1 MNKKIFLFSLAFSIL
16 LPTIKIFYFSNQNV
30 YLFQAYILNNP
41 NILQNDWLSTTKDGN
56 YIFSQFTFFLM
67 EINEYLPKFINKVFE
82 VLFFYFLLKIIFNNE
97 EKNNLILISIILILS
112 IIAYYLGIGFSGIK
126 NQHILGEVYQPSIF
140 NVFFV
145 TSIYFFLRK
154 NFYLSIFFLAIPPL
168 FHPSII
174 PTAIVLGF
182 IYTLLTIRKDLK
194 KTVFFLLLGILL
206 ISPSIFFAFKSQLS
220 TPEDLKNAHDILANF
235 RVPHHSD
242 ISFLGKRDI
251 VSFLILIFGSLLCN
265 DKNLKL
271 ILILGLI
278 YILISLFLV
287 SFLQSNTIKLMFLH
301 RINVVLIP
309 IAYLILIKETY
320 KFLNNKINLSIKIEK
335 FKKLSY
341 SFFYFIIT
349 ILFLISLNININN
362 NNKFVEKSKLVGTFT
377 NNKNIWLVQ
386 SIKSLKPDIISQL
399 RLNFSQPLFVDFK
412 THPSHPKDIIQ
423 WKKRIDLVDSFFNS
437 KSSEEFGYNLNE
449 ILKISR
455 IDFILFSKS
464 HMNIIKCKNQ
474 KKFVDNYILVDINNC
489 DFE

>member
-67 EINEYLPKFINKVFE
+67 EINEYLPKLINKFFE
-82 VLFFYFLLKIIFNNE
+82 IIFFYFLLKIIFNNE

-112 IIAYYLGIGFSGIK
+112 VIAYYMGVGFNGIK

-140 NVFFV
+140 NVFFIP
-145 TSIYFFLRK
+145 SIYFFLRK
-154 NFYLSIFFLAIPPL
+154 NFYLSIIFLAVPPL

-174 PTAIVLGF
+174 PTTMVLGF
-182 IYTLLTIRKDLK
+182 IYTLLIIRNDLK
-194 KTVFFLLLGILL
+194 KTAFFLLFGIFL

-220 TPEDLKNAHDILANF
+220 TTEDVRVAHDILANF

-251 VSFLILIFGSLLCN
+251 VSFLILIFGSLLCSN
-265 DKNLKL
+265 KNLKL
-271 ILILGLI
+271 ILILGLT

-287 SFLQSNTIKLMFLH
+287 SYLQSNTVKLMFLH
-301 RINVVLIP
+301 RLNVVLIP
-309 IAYLILIKETY
+309 IAYFVIIKEIYT
-320 KFLNNKINLSIKIEK
+320 FFDNKINLSIKIEK
-335 FKKLSY
+335 FKKLSQ
-341 SFFYFIIT
+341 SLFYLVIT
-349 ILFLISLNININN
+349 ILFLIGLNININA
-362 NNKFVEKSKLVGTFT
+362 NKNFIQKSKLVETFT
-377 NNKNIWLVQ
+377 NSKDIWLVQ
-386 SIKSLKPDIISQL
+386 SIKSLKPDIVSQL

-412 THPSHPKDIIQ
+412 THPSHPKDVIE
-423 WKKRIDLVDSFFNS
+423 WKKRIDLADSFFNS
-437 KSSEEFGYNLNE
+437 KSIEEFNYNLKE
-449 ILKISR
+449 ILRISK

-464 HMNIIKCKNQ
+464 HLEIIKCKNK
-474 KKFVDNYILVDINNC
+474 KKFVDNYILVDLKNC
-489 DFE
+489 NF

>member
-67 EINEYLPKFINKVFE
+67 EINEYLPKLINKFFE
-82 VLFFYFLLKIIFNNE
+82 IIFFYFLLKIILNNE

-112 IIAYYLGIGFSGIK
+112 VIAYYLGVGFNGIK

-140 NVFFV
+140 NVFFIP
-145 TSIYFFLRK
+145 SIYFFLRK
-154 NFYLSIFFLAIPPL
+154 NFYLSIIFLAVPPL

-174 PTAIVLGF
+174 PTTMVLGF
-182 IYTLLTIRKDLK
+182 IYTLLIIRNDLK
-194 KTVFFLLLGILL
+194 KTVFFLLFGIFL

-220 TPEDLKNAHDILANF
+220 TTEDLRIAHDILANF

-251 VSFLILIFGSLLCN
+251 VSFLILIFGSLLCSN
-265 DKNLKL
+265 KNLKL
-271 ILILGLI
+271 ILILGLT

-287 SFLQSNTIKLMFLH
+287 SYLQSNTIKLMFLH
-301 RINVVLIP
+301 RLNVLLIP
-309 IAYLILIKETY
+309 IAYFVIIKEIYT
-320 KFLNNKINLSIKIEK
+320 FFDNKINLSIKIEK
-335 FKKLSY
+335 FKKLSQ
-341 SFFYFIIT
+341 SLFYLVIT
-349 ILFLISLNININN
+349 ILFLIGLNININA
-362 NNKFVEKSKLVGTFT
+362 NKNFIQKSKLVETFT
-377 NNKNIWLVQ
+377 NSKDIWLVQ
-386 SIKSLKPDIISQL
+386 SIKSLKPDIVSQL

-412 THPSHPKDIIQ
+412 THPSHPKDVIE
-423 WKKRIDLVDSFFNS
+423 WKKRIDLADSFFNS
-437 KSSEEFGYNLNE
+437 KSIEEFNYNLKE
-449 ILKISR
+449 ILRISK

-464 HMNIIKCKNQ
+464 HLEIIKCKNK
-474 KKFVDNYILVDINNC
+474 KKFVDNYILVDLKNC
-489 DFE
+489 NF

>member
-67 EINEYLPKFINKVFE
+67 EINEYLPKLINKFFE
-82 VLFFYFLLKIIFNNE
+82 IIFFYFLLKIILNNE

-140 NVFFV
+140 NVFFLP
-145 TSIYFFLRK
+145 SILFFLRK
-154 NFYLSIFFLAIPPL
+154 NFYLSIIFLAVPPL

-174 PTAIVLGF
+174 PTTMVLGF
-182 IYTLLTIRKDLK
+182 IYTLLIIRDDLK
-194 KTVFFLLLGILL
+194 KTAFFLLFGIFL
-206 ISPSIFFAFKSQLS
+206 ISPSILFALKSQLS
-220 TPEDLKNAHDILANF
+220 TTEDLRIAHDILANF

-251 VSFLILIFGSLLCN
+251 VSFLILIFGSLLCSN
-265 DKNLKL
+265 KNLKL
-271 ILILGLI
+271 ILILGFT

-287 SFLQSNTIKLMFLH
+287 SYLQSNTVKLMFLH
-301 RINVVLIP
+301 RLNVVLIP
-309 IAYLILIKETY
+309 IAYFVIIKEIYT
-320 KFLNNKINLSIKIEK
+320 FFDNKINLSIKIEK
-335 FKKLSY
+335 FKKLSH
-341 SFFYFIIT
+341 SLFYLVIT
-349 ILFLISLNININN
+349 ILFLIGLNININA
-362 NNKFVEKSKLVGTFT
+362 NKNFIQKSKLVETFT
-377 NNKNIWLVQ
+377 NSKNIWLVQ
-386 SIKSLKPDIISQL
+386 SIKSLKPDIVSQL

-412 THPSHPKDIIQ
+412 THPSHPKDIIE
-423 WKKRIDLVDSFFNS
+423 WKKRIDLADSFFNS
-437 KSSEEFGYNLNE
+437 KTREEFNNNLKE
-449 ILKISR
+449 ILKISK

-464 HMNIIKCKNQ
+464 HLEIIKCKNK
-474 KKFVDNYILVDINNC
+474 KKFVDNYILVDLKNC
-489 DFE
+489 NF

>member
-67 EINEYLPKFINKVFE
+67 EINEYLPKLINKFFE
-82 VLFFYFLLKIIFNNE
+82 IIFFYFLLKIIFNNE

-112 IIAYYLGIGFSGIK
+112 VIAYYMGVGFNGIK

-140 NVFFV
+140 NVFFIP
-145 TSIYFFLRK
+145 SIHFFLRK
-154 NFYLSIFFLAIPPL
+154 NFYLSIIFLAVPPL

-174 PTAIVLGF
+174 PTTMVLGF
-182 IYTLLTIRKDLK
+182 IYTLLIIRNDLK
-194 KTVFFLLLGILL
+194 KTAFFLLFGIFL

-220 TPEDLKNAHDILANF
+220 TTEDLRIAHDILANF

-251 VSFLILIFGSLLCN
+251 VSFLILIFGSLLCSN
-265 DKNLKL
+265 KNLKL
-271 ILILGLI
+271 ILILGLT

-287 SFLQSNTIKLMFLH
+287 SYLQSNTIKLMFLH
-301 RINVVLIP
+301 RLNVLLIP
-309 IAYLILIKETY
+309 IAYFVIIKEIYT
-320 KFLNNKINLSIKIEK
+320 FFDNKINLSIKIEK
-335 FKKLSY
+335 FKKLSQ
-341 SFFYFIIT
+341 SLFYLVIT
-349 ILFLISLNININN
+349 ILFLIGLNININA
-362 NNKFVEKSKLVGTFT
+362 NKNFIQKSKLVKTFT
-377 NNKNIWLVQ
+377 NSKDIWLVQ
-386 SIKSLKPDIISQL
+386 SIKSLKPDIVSQL

-412 THPSHPKDIIQ
+412 THPSHPKDVIE
-423 WKKRIDLVDSFFNS
+423 WKKRIDLADSFFNS
-437 KSSEEFGYNLNE
+437 KSIEEFNYNLKE
-449 ILKISR
+449 ILRISK

-464 HMNIIKCKNQ
+464 HLEIIKCKNK
-474 KKFVDNYILVDINNC
+474 KKFVDNYILVDLKNC
-489 DFE
+489 NF

>member
-67 EINEYLPKFINKVFE
+67 EINEYLPKLINKFFE
-82 VLFFYFLLKIIFNNE
+82 IIFFYFLLKIILNNE

-112 IIAYYLGIGFSGIK
+112 VIAYYMGVGFNGIK

-140 NVFFV
+140 NVFFIP
-145 TSIYFFLRK
+145 SIYFFLRK
-154 NFYLSIFFLAIPPL
+154 NFYLSIIFLAVPPL

-174 PTAIVLGF
+174 PTTMVLGF
-182 IYTLLTIRKDLK
+182 IYTLLIIRNDLK
-194 KTVFFLLLGILL
+194 KTAFFLLFGIFL

-220 TPEDLKNAHDILANF
+220 TTEDVRVAHDILANF

-251 VSFLILIFGSLLCN
+251 VSFLILIFGSLLCSN
-265 DKNLKL
+265 KNLKL
-271 ILILGLI
+271 ILILGLT

-287 SFLQSNTIKLMFLH
+287 SYLQSNTVKLMFLH
-301 RINVVLIP
+301 RLNVVLIP
-309 IAYLILIKETY
+309 IAYFVIIKEIYT
-320 KFLNNKINLSIKIEK
+320 FFDNKINLSIKIEK
-335 FKKLSY
+335 FKKLSQ
-341 SFFYFIIT
+341 SLFYLVIT
-349 ILFLISLNININN
+349 ILFLIGLNININA
-362 NNKFVEKSKLVGTFT
+362 NKNFIQKSKLVETFT
-377 NNKNIWLVQ
+377 NSKDIWLVQ
-386 SIKSLKPDIISQL
+386 SIKSLKPDIVSQL

-412 THPSHPKDIIQ
+412 THPSHPKDVIE
-423 WKKRIDLVDSFFNS
+423 WKKRIDLADSFFNS
-437 KSSEEFGYNLNE
+437 KSIEEFNYNLKE
-449 ILKISR
+449 ILRISK

-464 HMNIIKCKNQ
+464 HLEIIKCKNK
-474 KKFVDNYILVDINNC
+474 KKFVDNYILVDLKNC
-489 DFE
+489 NF

>member
-67 EINEYLPKFINKVFE
+67 EINEYLPKLINKFFE
-82 VLFFYFLLKIIFNNE
+82 IIFFYFLLKIIFNNE

-112 IIAYYLGIGFSGIK
+112 VIAYYMGVGFNGIK

-140 NVFFV
+140 NVFFIP
-145 TSIYFFLRK
+145 SIYFFLRK
-154 NFYLSIFFLAIPPL
+154 NFYLSIIFLAVPPL

-174 PTAIVLGF
+174 PTTMVLGF
-182 IYTLLTIRKDLK
+182 IYTLLIIRNDLK
-194 KTVFFLLLGILL
+194 KTAFFLLFGIFL

-220 TPEDLKNAHDILANF
+220 TTEDVRVAHDILANF

-251 VSFLILIFGSLLCN
+251 VSFLILIFGSLLCSN
-265 DKNLKL
+265 KNLKL
-271 ILILGLI
+271 ILILGLT

-287 SFLQSNTIKLMFLH
+287 SYLQSNTVKLMFLH
-301 RINVVLIP
+301 RLNVVLIP
-309 IAYLILIKETY
+309 IAYFVIIKEIYT
-320 KFLNNKINLSIKIEK
+320 FFDNKINLSIKIEK
-335 FKKLSY
+335 FKKLSQ
-341 SFFYFIIT
+341 SLFYLVIT
-349 ILFLISLNININN
+349 ILFLIGLNININA
-362 NNKFVEKSKLVGTFT
+362 NKNFIQKSKLVETFT
-377 NNKNIWLVQ
+377 NSKDIWLVQ
-386 SIKSLKPDIISQL
+386 SIKSLKPDIVSQL

-412 THPSHPKDIIQ
+412 THPSHPKDVIE
-423 WKKRIDLVDSFFNS
+423 WKKRIDLADSFFNS
-437 KSSEEFGYNLNE
+437 KSIEEFNYNLKE
-449 ILKISR
+449 ILRISK

-464 HMNIIKCKNQ
+464 HLEIIKCKNE
-474 KKFVDNYILVDINNC
+474 KKFVDNYILVDLKNC
-489 DFE
+489 SF

>member
-67 EINEYLPKFINKVFE
+67 EINEYLPKLINKFFE
-82 VLFFYFLLKIIFNNE
+82 IIFFYFLLKIIFNNE

-112 IIAYYLGIGFSGIK
+112 VIAYYMGVGFNGIK

-140 NVFFV
+140 NVFFIP
-145 TSIYFFLRK
+145 SIYFFLRK
-154 NFYLSIFFLAIPPL
+154 NFYLSIIFLAVPPL

-174 PTAIVLGF
+174 PTTMVLGF
-182 IYTLLTIRKDLK
+182 IYTLLIIRNDLK
-194 KTVFFLLLGILL
+194 KTAFFLLFGIFL

-220 TPEDLKNAHDILANF
+220 TTEDVRVAHDILANF

-251 VSFLILIFGSLLCN
+251 VSFLILIFGSLLCSN
-265 DKNLKL
+265 KNLKL
-271 ILILGLI
+271 ILILGLT

-287 SFLQSNTIKLMFLH
+287 SYLQSNTVKLMFLH
-301 RINVVLIP
+301 RLNVVLIP
-309 IAYLILIKETY
+309 IAYFVIIKEIYT
-320 KFLNNKINLSIKIEK
+320 FFDNKINLSIKIEK
-335 FKKLSY
+335 FKKLSQ
-341 SFFYFIIT
+341 SLFYLVIT
-349 ILFLISLNININN
+349 ILFLIGLNININA
-362 NNKFVEKSKLVGTFT
+362 NKNFIQKSKLVETFT
-377 NNKNIWLVQ
+377 NSKDIWLVQ
-386 SIKSLKPDIISQL
+386 SIKSLKPDIVSQL

-412 THPSHPKDIIQ
+412 THPSHPKDVIE
-423 WKKRIDLVDSFFNS
+423 WKKRIDLADSFFNS
-437 KSSEEFGYNLNE
+437 KSIEEFNYNLKE
-449 ILKISR
+449 ILRISK

-464 HMNIIKCKNQ
+464 HLEIIKCKNE
-474 KKFVDNYILVDINNC
+474 KKFVDNYILVDLKNC
-489 DFE
+489 NF

>member
-67 EINEYLPKFINKVFE
+67 EINEYLPKLINKFFE
-82 VLFFYFLLKIIFNNE
+82 IIFFYFLLKIIFNNE

-112 IIAYYLGIGFSGIK
+112 VIAYYMGVGFNGIK

-140 NVFFV
+140 NVFFIP
-145 TSIYFFLRK
+145 SIYFFLRK
-154 NFYLSIFFLAIPPL
+154 NFYLSIIFLAVPPL

-174 PTAIVLGF
+174 PTTMVLGF
-182 IYTLLTIRKDLK
+182 IYTLLIIRNDLK
-194 KTVFFLLLGILL
+194 KTAFFLLFGIFL

-220 TPEDLKNAHDILANF
+220 TTEDVRVAHDILANF

-251 VSFLILIFGSLLCN
+251 VSFLILIFGSLLCSN
-265 DKNLKL
+265 KNLKL
-271 ILILGLI
+271 ILILGLT

-287 SFLQSNTIKLMFLH
+287 SYLQSNTVKLMFLH
-301 RINVVLIP
+301 RLNVVLIP
-309 IAYLILIKETY
+309 IAYFVIIKEIYT
-320 KFLNNKINLSIKIEK
+320 FFDNKINLSIKIEK
-335 FKKLSY
+335 FKKLSQ
-341 SFFYFIIT
+341 SLFYLVIT
-349 ILFLISLNININN
+349 ILFLIGLNININA
-362 NNKFVEKSKLVGTFT
+362 NKNFIQKSKLVETFT
-377 NNKNIWLVQ
+377 NSKDIWLVQ
-386 SIKSLKPDIISQL
+386 SIKSLKPDIVSQL

-412 THPSHPKDIIQ
+412 THPSHPKDVIE
-423 WKKRIDLVDSFFNS
+423 WKKRIDLADSFFNS
-437 KSSEEFGYNLNE
+437 KSIEEFNYNLKE
-449 ILKISR
+449 ILRISK

-464 HMNIIKCKNQ
+464 HLEIIKCKNK
-474 KKFVDNYILVDINNC
+474 KKFVDNYILVDLKNC
-489 DFE
+489 SF

>member
-67 EINEYLPKFINKVFE
+67 EINEYLPKLINKFFE
-82 VLFFYFLLKIIFNNE
+82 IIFFYFLLKIIFNNE

-112 IIAYYLGIGFSGIK
+112 VIAYYMGVGFNGIK

-140 NVFFV
+140 NVFFIP
-145 TSIYFFLRK
+145 SIYFFLRK
-154 NFYLSIFFLAIPPL
+154 NFYLSIIFLAVPPL

-174 PTAIVLGF
+174 PTTMVLGF
-182 IYTLLTIRKDLK
+182 IYTLLIIRNDLK
-194 KTVFFLLLGILL
+194 KTAFFLLFGIFL

-220 TPEDLKNAHDILANF
+220 TTEDLRIAHDILANF

-251 VSFLILIFGSLLCN
+251 VSFLILIFGSLLCSN
-265 DKNLKL
+265 KNLKL
-271 ILILGLI
+271 ILILGLT

-287 SFLQSNTIKLMFLH
+287 SYLQSNTIKLMFLH
-301 RINVVLIP
+301 RLNVLLIP
-309 IAYLILIKETY
+309 IAYFVIIKEIYT
-320 KFLNNKINLSIKIEK
+320 FFDNKINLSIKIEK
-335 FKKLSY
+335 FKKLSQ
-341 SFFYFIIT
+341 SLFYLVIT
-349 ILFLISLNININN
+349 ILFLIGLNININA
-362 NNKFVEKSKLVGTFT
+362 NKNFIQKSKLVETFT
-377 NNKNIWLVQ
+377 NSKDIWLVQ
-386 SIKSLKPDIISQL
+386 SIKSLKPDIVSQL

-412 THPSHPKDIIQ
+412 THPSHPKDVIE
-423 WKKRIDLVDSFFNS
+423 WKKRIDLADSFFNS
-437 KSSEEFGYNLNE
+437 KSIEEFNYNLKE
-449 ILKISR
+449 ILRISK

-464 HMNIIKCKNQ
+464 HLEIIKCKNK
-474 KKFVDNYILVDINNC
+474 KKFVDNYILVDLKNC
-489 DFE
+489 NF

>member
-67 EINEYLPKFINKVFE
+67 EINEYLPKLINKFFE
-82 VLFFYFLLKIIFNNE
+82 IIFFYFLLKIIFNNE

-112 IIAYYLGIGFSGIK
+112 VIAYYLGVGFNGIK

-140 NVFFV
+140 NVFFIA
-145 TSIYFFLRK
+145 SIHFFLRK
-154 NFYLSIFFLAIPPL
+154 NFYLSIIFLAVPPL

-174 PTAIVLGF
+174 PTTMVLGF
-182 IYTLLTIRKDLK
+182 IYTLLIIRNDLK
-194 KTVFFLLLGILL
+194 KTAFFLLFGIFL

-220 TPEDLKNAHDILANF
+220 TTEDVRVAHDILANF

-251 VSFLILIFGSLLCN
+251 VSFLILIFGSLLCSN
-265 DKNLKL
+265 KNLKL
-271 ILILGLI
+271 ILILGLT

-287 SFLQSNTIKLMFLH
+287 SYLQSNTVKLMFLH
-301 RINVVLIP
+301 RLNVVLIP
-309 IAYLILIKETY
+309 IAYFVIIKEIYT
-320 KFLNNKINLSIKIEK
+320 FFDNKINLSIKIEK
-335 FKKLSY
+335 FKKLSQ
-341 SFFYFIIT
+341 SLFYLVIT
-349 ILFLISLNININN
+349 ILFLIGLNININA
-362 NNKFVEKSKLVGTFT
+362 NKNFIQKSKLVETFT
-377 NNKNIWLVQ
+377 NSKDIWLVQ
-386 SIKSLKPDIISQL
+386 SIKSLKPDIVSQL

-412 THPSHPKDIIQ
+412 THPSHPKDVIE
-423 WKKRIDLVDSFFNS
+423 WKKRIDLADSFFNS
-437 KSSEEFGYNLNE
+437 KSIEEFNYNLKE
-449 ILKISR
+449 ILRISK

-464 HMNIIKCKNQ
+464 HLEIIKCKNK
-474 KKFVDNYILVDINNC
+474 KKFVDNYILVDLKNC
-489 DFE
+489 NF